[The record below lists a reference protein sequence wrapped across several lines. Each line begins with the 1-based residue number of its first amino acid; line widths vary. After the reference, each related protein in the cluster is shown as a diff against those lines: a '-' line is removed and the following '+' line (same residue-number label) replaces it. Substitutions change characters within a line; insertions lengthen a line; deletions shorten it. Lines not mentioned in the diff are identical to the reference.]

1 MKRTRAHHD
10 DSMGRSV
17 FDKTAIPPFFK
28 TYIEYYYWNVR
39 SHSNSVSHKGIK
51 IKTMAHNTV

>member
-1 MKRTRAHHD
+1 MERHEMKRTRAHHD

-28 TYIEYYYWNVR
+28 TYIEYYY
-39 SHSNSVSHKGIK
+39 
-51 IKTMAHNTV
+51 